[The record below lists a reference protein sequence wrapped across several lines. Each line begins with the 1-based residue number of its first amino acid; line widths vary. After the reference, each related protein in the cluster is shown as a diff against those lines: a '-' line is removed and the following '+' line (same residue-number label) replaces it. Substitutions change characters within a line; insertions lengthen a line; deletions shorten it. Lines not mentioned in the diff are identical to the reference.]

1 MDSFRHYAHARVQ
14 ALSKYKLFFILKGRI
29 LHVGFFNRRRNKF
42 PRMTTSSSSLPTR
55 GCNVL
60 IPLTNNFP
68 PLPHSIY
75 NLRNVNNE
83 FKVYLARRNAG
94 YLKKSIGFC
103 EATPVAGSHQL
114 TLDVRPYNKKLGC
127 GPTVTS
133 TNFFHTK
140 SFPVYYS
147 ATF

>member
-1 MDSFRHYAHARVQ
+1 
-14 ALSKYKLFFILKGRI
+14 
-29 LHVGFFNRRRNKF
+29 
-42 PRMTTSSSSLPTR
+42 MTTSSSSLPTR
-55 GCNVL
+55 GWNVL
-60 IPLTNNFP
+60 IRLTNNLP

-83 FKVYLARRNAG
+83 FKVYLARRNTG

-114 TLDVRPYNKKLGC
+114 TLDVRPYNKKLDC

-133 TNFFHTK
+133 TNFSTINLSQYTILPH
-140 SFPVYYS
+140 SS
-147 ATF
+147 SS